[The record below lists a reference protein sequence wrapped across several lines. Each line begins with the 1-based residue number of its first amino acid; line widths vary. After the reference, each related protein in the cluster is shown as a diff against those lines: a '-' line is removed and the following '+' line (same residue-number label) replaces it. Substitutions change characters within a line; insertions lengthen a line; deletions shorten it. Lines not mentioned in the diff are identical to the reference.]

1 VAKWQSSK
9 QRPKVVVFLF
19 VCLLGRTPPGACGK
33 KMESAKKK
41 TREDVVVGKSCSG
54 TWCLWWFFERMGGL
68 KNHYRW
74 LTSVC
79 SSFWISFFLFF
90 PVLMLKILADR

>member
-1 VAKWQSSK
+1 MGVRQ
-9 QRPKVVVFLF
+9 
-19 VCLLGRTPPGACGK
+19 
-33 KMESAKKK
+33 KK

-54 TWCLWWFFERMGGL
+54 LGVLWWFFERMGGL

-79 SSFWISFFLFF
+79 SSFGYFFFF
-90 PVLMLKILADR
+90 PVLMFKILADRRLIDIGLNHTNSF

>member
-1 VAKWQSSK
+1 MC
-9 QRPKVVVFLF
+9 FLF
-19 VCLLGRTPPGACGK
+19 VCLLGRSTPPGGGGK
-33 KMESAKKK
+33 KNGSPPKK

-54 TWCLWWFFERMGGL
+54 LGVLWWFFERMGGL

-79 SSFWISFFLFF
+79 SSFGYFFFLSCSDVEN
-90 PVLMLKILADR
+90 PC

>member
-1 VAKWQSSK
+1 VA
-9 QRPKVVVFLF
+9 VFKAKAKSCCVFCLF
-19 VCLLGRTPPGACGK
+19 VCLLGRSTPPGGGGK
-33 KMESAKKK
+33 NMGVRQKK

-54 TWCLWWFFERMGGL
+54 LGVFWLFFERMGGL

-79 SSFWISFFLFF
+79 SSFG
-90 PVLMLKILADR
+90 